1 MLDRDLA
8 ELYQTPT
15 FALNQAVKRNRERF
29 PEGFMFRL
37 NAVETKELITM
48 CDRFASL
55 KHSVV
60 MPTAFTEYGVA
71 MLSSVLRSRRAVRLN
86 ILIIQIFIRL
96 RRLALTHGELT
107 RKIDDLENKLESHD
121 GQIAEVFAELRRLIE
136 PPLSPKPPIGFLS
149 EREAVPDKQAA
160 RGHHG

>member
-1 MLDRDLA
+1 MFDLIRIEA
-8 ELYQTPT
+8 IE
-15 FALNQAVKRNRERF
+15 KRIF
-29 PEGFMFRL
+29 FIFRL
-37 NAVETKELITM
+37 NAAETKELITR

-60 MPTAFTEYGVA
+60 MPMAFTEYGVA

-107 RKIDDLENKLESHD
+107 RKIDDLENKPESHD
-121 GQIAEVFAELRRLIE
+121 GQIAEVFAALRRLIE
-136 PPLSPKPPIGFLS
+136 PPLGPKPPIGFLP
-149 EREAVPDKQAA
+149 ERDPTLDKPSA
-160 RGHHG
+160 RRLHG